1 MSCSRWRRWAAFA
14 LMLSETSHSIITL
27 FNSDS
32 LLFSLTLSRT
42 NALLET
48 GSFSTL
54 TQTTHGHATGPNI
67 RPGAVS
73 RGPLSLGHPAQNKLL
88 SVRRVAALPVVPVKE
103 WCSARG
109 ISGRAEPIKMPVK
122 PSITFAP
129 LASFCVLLLFLSE
142 CGCTSGC
149 NSAEI
154 VRMGLNQMPQPVFLF
169 FCSVFKP

>member
-27 FNSDS
+27 LNSDS
-32 LLFSLTLSRT
+32 LLFSSTLSRT

-54 TQTTHGHATGPNI
+54 TQTTHGHATGLHI
-67 RPGAVS
+67 RPAAVP

-88 SVRRVAALPVVPVKE
+88 SVRRVAALPVFPVKE

-109 ISGRAEPIKMPVK
+109 ISGWAEPIKMLMK

-129 LASFCVLLLFLSE
+129 LASSVFYCSFCQ

-169 FCSVFKP
+169 CSVFKP